1 MRKKRIP
8 YNGAVTVIK
17 ADTIYE
23 CLACGKE
30 FSEDHVHAHEAVCKS
45 IPSYLEFK
53 TKQQQPEQLEL
64 W

>member
-30 FSEDHVHAHEAVCKS
+30 FSEEHVHTHEAVCELIPAYLKS
-45 IPSYLEFK
+45 KEKSQYQFEF
-53 TKQQQPEQLEL
+53 PF
-64 W
+64 